1 MAIRRVRKNHRHGA
15 YWIELWS
22 YDLVNRAYVS
32 AGVDVDVDGW
42 VGVKRHSY
50 VPEPCYTNF

>member
-1 MAIRRVRKNHRHGA
+1 
-15 YWIELWS
+15 
-22 YDLVNRAYVS
+22 VNRAYVS